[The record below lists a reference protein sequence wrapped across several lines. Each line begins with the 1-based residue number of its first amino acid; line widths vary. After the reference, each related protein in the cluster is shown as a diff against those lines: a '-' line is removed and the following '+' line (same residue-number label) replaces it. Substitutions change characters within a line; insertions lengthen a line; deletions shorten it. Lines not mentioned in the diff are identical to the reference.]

1 MPTMIEKLGI
11 DRMTVAERKELV
23 RELWTSLPEEER
35 TLPPVAV
42 PLAVSPPQPVPPADA
57 AAPRRITREEAA
69 EWKRTFVP
77 RNDWERRLMS
87 LGTDC
92 GVSLSDE
99 AVSSEGIY
107 D

>member
-11 DRMTVAERKELV
+11 DRMTVAERKALV
-23 RELWTSLPEEER
+23 QELWVSLPEEER
-35 TLPPVAV
+35 TLPAV
-42 PLAVSPPQPVPPADA
+42 
-57 AAPRRITREEAA
+57 AAPVEAPPPKRITLEEAA

-77 RNDWERRLMS
+77 RDEFERTLMS

-99 AVSSEGIY
+99 ALSSEGIY

>member
-35 TLPPVAV
+35 TLPPVA
-42 PLAVSPPQPVPPADA
+42 APADA
-57 AAPRRITREEAA
+57 PPPKRITPEEAA
-69 EWKRTFVP
+69 EWMRTFVP
-77 RNDWERRLMS
+77 RDDWERRLMS
-87 LGTDC
+87 IGSDWG
-92 GVSLSDE
+92 GVVLPPE
-99 AVSSEGIY
+99 ALTSEGIY